1 MLEIKDNMFV
11 SFLSLD
17 IDIIMRTDQKIIYKS
32 TVT

>member
-17 IDIIMRTDQKIIYKS
+17 IDIITRTDQKIIYKS

>member
-17 IDIIMRTDQKIIYKS
+17 IDIITRTDQKIIY
-32 TVT
+32 